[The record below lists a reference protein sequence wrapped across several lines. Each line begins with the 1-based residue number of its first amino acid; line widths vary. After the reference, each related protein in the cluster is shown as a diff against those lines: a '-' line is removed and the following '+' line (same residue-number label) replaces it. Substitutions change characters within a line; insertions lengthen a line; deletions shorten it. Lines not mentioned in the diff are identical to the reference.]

1 MTWLIFSR
9 GFSGVCIEYSNE
21 GGKASLQP
29 KLQLVLGVANNLT
42 LDEMTFPGDACNDLL
57 QAAADGD
64 RPIFF

>member
-1 MTWLIFSR
+1 MR
-9 GFSGVCIEYSNE
+9 

-42 LDEMTFPGDACNDLL
+42 LDELTFPGDACNDLL

-64 RPIFF
+64 RLIFF

>member
-1 MTWLIFSR
+1 MR
-9 GFSGVCIEYSNE
+9 

-42 LDEMTFPGDACNDLL
+42 LDELTLPGDACNDLL

-64 RPIFF
+64 RLIFF